1 MVIELAPT
9 FTVKPDMKEI
19 ILRLKISIII
29 EVKEG
34 KLSMMQVKVK
44 VKEET

>member
-1 MVIELAPT
+1 MVTELAPT
-9 FTVKPDMKEI
+9 FTVKPDRKEI

-34 KLSMMQVKVK
+34 KLSTMQVKVK